1 MREFRSFYL
10 YVSFL
15 ILSFTL
21 TYHFEHGFAT
31 QEEPLDQSIAE
42 SVFNNESLTLP
53 QDTGSFIMLI
63 PNEAHESWKDEKHKL
78 LTIKNPYF
86 LPTELIIPTGASIS
100 FLNADAPWDTPHP
113 HTINLEDSSG
123 KIVYSSENMEYGD
136 SSEPKKLTAGN
147 YSLVDTKYDWMKGR
161 IIVTDQNS
169 TGNNVVGG
177 FYTPTK
183 QVANNQDNDGVTHPG
198 SLDYYRSEF
207 SNNGFKILSEY
218 NFNYNACGYCDGK
231 YWPDNKTGE
240 HTLIIFSTS
249 QPLSQ
254 ALATLEK
261 LVTDNVYV

>member
-1 MREFRSFYL
+1 MSKFQSFFL
-10 YVSFL
+10 EISLL
-15 ILSFTL
+15 ILSIIL
-21 TYHFEHGFAT
+21 TYHLDYGFAT
-31 QEEPLDQSIAE
+31 QEQSLDKSTAE

-53 QDTGSFIMLI
+53 QNTGSFIILI
-63 PNEAHESWKDEKHKL
+63 PNEAHESWQDEKHKL
-78 LTIKNPYF
+78 LTVKNPYF

-136 SSEPKKLTAGN
+136 SSEPINLTAGN
-147 YSLVDTKYDWMKGR
+147 YSVMDTKYDWMKGSLV
-161 IIVTDQNS
+161 VTNQNS

-183 QVANNQDNDGVTHPG
+183 QAKNNQDNDGVTHPG
-198 SLDYYRSEF
+198 SLDYYRGEF
-207 SNNGFKILSEY
+207 SKNGFEILSEY
-218 NFNYNACGYCDGK
+218 NFNYNACDYCDGK

-254 ALATLEK
+254 ALVTLEK
-261 LVTDNVYV
+261 LVIDNVYV